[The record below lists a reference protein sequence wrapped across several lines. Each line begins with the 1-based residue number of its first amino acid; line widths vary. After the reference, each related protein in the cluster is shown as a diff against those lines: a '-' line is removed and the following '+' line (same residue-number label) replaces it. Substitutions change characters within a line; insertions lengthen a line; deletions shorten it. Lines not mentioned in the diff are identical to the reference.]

1 MGYCDT
7 RCTKLFGKPKL
18 TNPILP
24 NFIRRFSGFVN
35 FCCRISFGS
44 GNIFRPYPQIT
55 YFSGGVDSWEGFDC
69 WVSLMNG
76 PIFLSTNRFRCLAL
90 GYRARRKLVYF
101 STRKTDGREIESKVS
116 SEKWK
121 PLTHASDSLFGRR
134 RRVGRSGRGVW
145 TRPRAATARPR
156 RACRTLVPPLVS
168 IKWRHQAM
176 IFFGSSPL
184 GPRRRIKELFRGGKL
199 CI

>member
-76 PIFLSTNRFRCLAL
+76 PIFLSTNRFRCLWDIGPDESSFILAPEKRMAVKLNPRCHPKSENHWLTQVIRCSDAGVASDAL
-90 GYRARRKLVYF
+90 VAASERVRARRPYAHAERVA
-101 STRKTDGREIESKVS
+101 
-116 SEKWK
+116 
-121 PLTHASDSLFGRR
+121 PL
-134 RRVGRSGRGVW
+134 
-145 TRPRAATARPR
+145 
-156 RACRTLVPPLVS
+156 CRLY
-168 IKWRHQAM
+168 
-176 IFFGSSPL
+176 
-184 GPRRRIKELFRGGKL
+184 
-199 CI
+199 